1 MRSRE
6 ALIRLKRFQIN
17 EQRRKVAQVEGMIA
31 EVQRMANVLDSE
43 VRAEEERVG
52 IHDPAHF
59 AYPMFAKAA
68 MQRRENLKQSAAKF
82 NLQLGEV
89 KAALDEA
96 VDDMQKLELLDERE
110 QTQER
115 APQMASTL
123 KIGIAAKGG
132 L

>member
-31 EVQRMANVLDSE
+31 EVQRMANVLESE

-59 AYPMFAKAA
+59 AYPMLAKAA

-115 APQMASTL
+115 SRQMASTPV
-123 KIGIAAKGG
+123 GIAAKGG